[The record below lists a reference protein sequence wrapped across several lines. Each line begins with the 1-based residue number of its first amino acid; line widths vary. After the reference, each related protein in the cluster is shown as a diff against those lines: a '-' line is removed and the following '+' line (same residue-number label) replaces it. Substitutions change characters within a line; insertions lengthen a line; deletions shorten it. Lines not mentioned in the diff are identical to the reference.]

1 MDIQIVTMSSLKIIG
16 MGWTGPYS
24 QGYEIPKLFDQFAAR
39 EKEID
44 YSVYD
49 VCAAAVDFRKIPF
62 DLEEAAKIDGATP
75 MQTYFKVILPLAVPG
90 GLQRPFSSSLRREM
104 NFYLS

>member
-39 EKEID
+39 EKEIVNQKG
-44 YSVYD
+44 Y
-49 VCAAAVDFRKIPF
+49 
-62 DLEEAAKIDGATP
+62 
-75 MQTYFKVILPLAVPG
+75 
-90 GLQRPFSSSLRREM
+90 
-104 NFYLS
+104 